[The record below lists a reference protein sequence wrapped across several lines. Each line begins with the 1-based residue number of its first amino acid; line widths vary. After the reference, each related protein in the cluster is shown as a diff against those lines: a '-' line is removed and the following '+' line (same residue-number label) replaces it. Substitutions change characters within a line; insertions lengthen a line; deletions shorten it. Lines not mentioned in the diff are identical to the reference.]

1 MDKRQR
7 SFPFTSG
14 GRNGGNPS
22 TSYETATGGSDA
34 LRSIISDPHSVPR
47 LESRGIS
54 VAGRPFGNSAIPPP
68 PAASQN
74 SHGAPQYSSRTT
86 SPPPSHV
93 RRSPPPPSPFYG
105 TQTASSLEDDDPH
118 ERSPVVHHQKSP
130 TKTSGARTQSSGRG
144 SGGRVVSSSSPIRG
158 SGGRVESSGSSRRQK
173 SPNRNPKRSPRRA
186 KSADEQKVDS
196 PKDDSRPTVVGVGAD
211 DTAGFSSGISGVA
224 SGAAS
229 RPADVSSSDGISNA
243 RRDAKDLQAASRQRE
258 VDGDYLRHMLEACK
272 RDQET
277 LQVKLNN
284 ALENADG
291 VENLEQLFSAN
302 DELVS
307 AINAGKE
314 ALQREKKKKQKQKV
328 LEGPTIELLVENED
342 VFSLICMLRA
352 PTEKRLSAALALM
365 KFAKENDILRN
376 EIRSSGGMHSFLTL
390 YRGRTTNRDLRVVAS
405 LAVAYVLPSFVS
417 KSQVSSQMAMKFL
430 ECLRF
435 LVTTQPASP
444 QDVIITRK
452 EMYCAAS
459 AGVNALWINTIRP
472 LIALE
477 KSKAGS
483 EVPMPVLEKQTS
495 SFRRF
500 RGRTGGV
507 IFDQGQE
514 SKETQDMTELSVTLI
529 THIAK
534 AASQEQIHTGYDIV
548 EQVCAED
555 VARPIAVREG
565 LLSTLV
571 EWIRSKDL
579 SKMRPSASALR
590 YLISIEDQYNAGWIH
605 SQVVNEGAVSEI
617 VKLFNESVGNN
628 VREAIA
634 EMISALCLAAPT
646 RAAVV
651 DSNCV
656 IYLVSILYEHS
667 SPSSE
672 KMVHYAASALL
683 QLAAGGIMQAGSSAL
698 SKRGSTVIDKQ
709 ETVLKCVHSKWDAT
723 MIYLYCVSSFLISP
737 LIVK

>member
-7 SFPFTSG
+7 NIPSSSR
-14 GRNGGNPS
+14 GRNGFNSSSLDSNHIGVCDDIR
-22 TSYETATGGSDA
+22 TAIG
-34 LRSIISDPHSVPR
+34 DPNSVPR
-47 LESRGIS
+47 LESRGVS
-54 VAGRPFGNSAIPPP
+54 VRGMSPGTGSSRVPSGGTVSDSASPAPFGG
-68 PAASQN
+68 SQSRN
-74 SHGAPQYSSRTT
+74 MSPTSHQRSHTLPQPT
-86 SPPPSHV
+86 HI
-93 RRSPPPPSPFYG
+93 YG
-105 TQTASSLEDDDPH
+105 RQTASSLEDDEPY
-118 ERSPVVHHQKSP
+118 EQSPVADPRPRSA
-130 TKTSGARTQSSGRG
+130 GRARPAARRG
-144 SGGRVVSSSSPIRG
+144 SNGHTASAL
-158 SGGRVESSGSSRRQK
+158 SSGSSHRKK
-173 SPNRNPKRSPRRA
+173 SSHSRSPKRRIRRA
-186 KSADEQKVDS
+186 KATDEPPNDELEISSRPPVIGVREEDATGSSSAGFGSSAVAS
-196 PKDDSRPTVVGVGAD
+196 GFASRPTD
-211 DTAGFSSGISGVA
+211 VA
-224 SGAAS
+224 SS
-229 RPADVSSSDGISNA
+229 NEISQA
-243 RRDAKDLQAASRQRE
+243 RRDANDLQGASKQKE
-258 VDGDYLRHMLEACK
+258 VDGDYLRHLLELCRK
-272 RDQET
+272 DQQT

-284 ALENADG
+284 ALENANG

-302 DELVS
+302 DELVA
-307 AINAGKE
+307 AIDLGND
-314 ALQREKKKKQKQKV
+314 ALKREKRKKQKQKV
-328 LEGPTIELLVENED
+328 IDGPTIELLVQNED

-352 PTEKRLSAALALM
+352 PTEKKLSAALALM
-365 KFAKENDILRN
+365 QFAKENEMLRN

-390 YRGRTTNRDLRVVAS
+390 YRGRNTGRDLRVVAS

-444 QDVIITRK
+444 QNVPITRH
-452 EMYCAAS
+452 EMYSAAS
-459 AGVNALWINTIRP
+459 AGVNALWIDTICP
-472 LIALE
+472 MIAVE
-477 KSKAGS
+477 KSKKAS
-483 EVPMPVLEKQTS
+483 EVPMPMLEKQTS
-495 SFRRF
+495 RFRRF
-500 RGRTGGV
+500 QERSVHGMFARS
-507 IFDQGQE
+507 QE
-514 SKETQDMTELSVTLI
+514 SKEIQDMTELSVTLI

-534 AASQEQIHTGYDIV
+534 VASQEQIHTAYDIV

-555 VARPIAVREG
+555 IARPIAVREG
-565 LLSTLV
+565 VLSTLV

-579 SKMRPSASALR
+579 SQMRPSASALR

-651 DSNCV
+651 ESNCV
-656 IYLVSILYEHS
+656 MYLVSILYEHS

-709 ETVLKCVHSKWDAT
+709 ETVLK
-723 MIYLYCVSSFLISP
+723 
-737 LIVK
+737 